1 MLARMWR
8 KAVWRLFKKL
18 KLEVPHVIPLLGIY
32 PKECKSGYNK
42 NTCTSMFIAVL
53 FTTTNLWKQTD
64 ALQLMNGL
72 RKCYMH
78 TGMHTYIYIYIC
90 MYNGILLNHKE

>member
-1 MLARMWR
+1 
-8 KAVWRLFKKL
+8 
-18 KLEVPHVIPLLGIY
+18 
-32 PKECKSGYNK
+32 
-42 NTCTSMFIAVL
+42 MFIAVL

-78 TGMHTYIYIYIC
+78 TGMHTYIH
-90 MYNGILLNHKE
+90 MYNGILLNHKEFFVHR